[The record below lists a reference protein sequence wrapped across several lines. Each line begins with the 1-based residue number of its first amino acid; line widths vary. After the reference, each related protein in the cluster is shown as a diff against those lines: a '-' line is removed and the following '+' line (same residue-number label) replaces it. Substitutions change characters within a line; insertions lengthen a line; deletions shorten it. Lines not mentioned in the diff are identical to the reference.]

1 MTDASAPASPR
12 PPARMGWFLNPYFQI
27 FIGALCTTA
36 GEVLFKKG
44 ANASHAGSGWMD
56 FIGVTP
62 LASGWTWLGVIVY
75 IISLVS
81 WLHVLR
87 FLPLSI
93 AFPLINAVHILI
105 PIGSLIFLH
114 EKVSLGRWVGIVIT
128 LCGILMLIKPLVRA
142 EEKL

>member
-1 MTDASAPASPR
+1 VTPG
-12 PPARMGWFLNPYFQI
+12 PPAPRGWFLNPYFQI

-44 ANASHAGSGWMD
+44 ANASHAGAGWMD
-56 FIGVTP
+56 VIGATP
-62 LASGWTWLGVIVY
+62 LASAWTWLGVIVY
-75 IISLVS
+75 VISLVS

-105 PIGSLIFLH
+105 PVGSLIFLH
-114 EKVSLGRWVGIVIT
+114 EKVSFGRWAGIVIT